1 LRVECGIEATVHMDP
16 VAIRDPRVTELKL
29 YAEKIA
35 HEIDNRLRI
44 HDFRIVPGDTHTNLI
59 FDIAAPFELA
69 MTDADL
75 RNRVADAI
83 HEGNKHL
90 FAVITVDRV

>member
-1 LRVECGIEATVHMDP
+1 
-16 VAIRDPRVTELKL
+16 
-29 YAEKIA
+29 
-35 HEIDNRLRI
+35 
-44 HDFRIVPGDTHTNLI
+44 
-59 FDIAAPFELA
+59 

-83 HEGNKHL
+83 HGGNGHL

>member
-1 LRVECGIEATVHMDP
+1 
-16 VAIRDPRVTELKL
+16 
-29 YAEKIA
+29 
-35 HEIDNRLRI
+35 
-44 HDFRIVPGDTHTNLI
+44 
-59 FDIAAPFELA
+59 

>member
-1 LRVECGIEATVHMDP
+1 MDP
-16 VAIRDPRVTELKL
+16 VAIRDPRVNELKA
-29 YAEKIA
+29 YAEGIVK
-35 HEIDNRLRI
+35 EVDDRLRI
-44 HDFRIVPGDTHTNLI
+44 HDFRIVPGESHTNLI
-59 FDIAAPFELA
+59 FDIAAPFEIA
-69 MTDADL
+69 VADTDL